1 MYEFLS
7 GKIVSITPGYIVID
21 VNGVGFKVFCPT
33 PYYYELNQ
41 VATVYVEQIIRE
53 NDHSLFGFKNLDDKL
68 LFEKLLSVSGIG
80 PKSALAIMAAENS
93 VGLATAIE
101 NGEVNY
107 LTRFPGIGKKTAQQ
121 IVLDLKGKLG
131 DYQNGEIATPSQKIS
146 LTPALSDALL
156 ALTALGYSEKEVDKI
171 SAKLAENDFDKAEDY
186 IRVGLNLLLK
196 KGK

>member
-7 GKIVSITPGYIVID
+7 GKVAAITPGYVVLD
-21 VNGVGFKVFCPT
+21 VNGIGYKIFCPT

-41 VATVYVEQIIRE
+41 TVTIYIEQIIRE
-53 NDHSLFGFKNLDDKL
+53 NDHSLFGFKSLDDKL
-68 LFEKLLSVSGIG
+68 LFQKLLSVSGIG
-80 PKSALAIMAAENS
+80 PKSAVAIMAAENS

-101 NGEVNY
+101 NGEVTY

-131 DYQNGEIATPSQKIS
+131 SFSDGDITALNQDATPDSPE
-146 LTPALSDALL
+146 LEDAIL
-156 ALTALGYSEKEVDKI
+156 ALMALGYSEKEVAKVKP
-171 SAKLAENDFDKAEDY
+171 KLAAENLDKAEDY

-196 KGK
+196 KG